1 MSTIKRRK
9 LHVEMPNTQGSNLSL
24 GNSGSR
30 HHAHYSLNS
39 ILPNPDNP
47 RKPDLLRAGIDLD
60 VVKELR
66 RKPDESIEDFEM
78 RVRKWVDDRSNLTD
92 AAVEIW
98 HRFISLAV
106 DIHHDGLHQPISIR
120 ENDPASRVA
129 LIVSGERRFLA
140 HWLNG
145 ATTIS
150 AMIVSMDDEKASKMA
165 LVENFQRED
174 MSLNAS
180 ILALRAHQKAFGHT
194 FSMAEIGRL
203 LGLSKGSSQGVYN
216 AVNAEEG
223 HEVFGA
229 LESGELNK
237 PYHVK
242 KYFDQLKPKARPQ
255 QNQQSSVSET
265 KRSNL
270 TDADQSKQ
278 SAPDLELPD
287 GESRSSLIGDE
298 GVLSGTGTAAPVV
311 DRSNLTGAGERQIPG
326 QQSQPEDKRSNLTDK
341 PEPQPAVS
349 EDRWESMRDFLA
361 SISFDLFDLK
371 GSDRQRLSDRIEE
384 IGSAEDLEG
393 LVAEMAELYKKSGG
407 SDS

>member
-9 LHVEMPNTQGSNLSL
+9 LHVEMPNTQGNNLSL
-24 GNSGSR
+24 GNTSTR
-30 HHAHYSLNS
+30 YHAHYSLNS
-39 ILPNPDNP
+39 ILPNPENP
-47 RKPDLLRAGIDLD
+47 RKPDLLRAGIDLG

-66 RKPDESIEDFEM
+66 RKPDENMEDFER
-78 RVRKWVDDRSNLTD
+78 RVRRWVDARSNLT
-92 AAVEIW
+92 AATAEVW
-98 HRFISLAV
+98 HRFIDLAV

-145 ATTIS
+145 STTIS
-150 AMIVSMDDEKASKMA
+150 AMVVSMNDEKASKMA

-174 MSLNAS
+174 VSLYAS
-180 ILALRAHQKAFGHT
+180 ILALRSHQDIFGHT
-194 FSMAEIGRL
+194 FSMAEMARL

-223 HEVFGA
+223 HAVFAA

-242 KYFDQLKPKARPQ
+242 KYFDQLKPKRGPQ
-255 QNQQSSVSET
+255 HDQQSGLLESE
-265 KRSNL
+265 RSNL
-270 TDADQSKQ
+270 TDTKSLEQ
-278 SAPDLELPD
+278 SAPEREGQD
-287 GESRSSLIGDE
+287 GSRSNLTVDE
-298 GVLSGTGTAAPVV
+298 GVSTETDTTAPAV
-311 DRSNLTGAGERQIPG
+311 DRSNLA
-326 QQSQPEDKRSNLTDK
+326 DK
-341 PEPQPAVS
+341 PGPQPVIS

-361 SISFDLFDLK
+361 SITFDLFDLT
-371 GSDRQRLSDRIEE
+371 GSERQRLSDRIEE
-384 IGSAEDLEG
+384 TGSAEDLED